1 MIKDHSII
9 GGGQQMVE
17 RVLGALRELRIGIV
31 QNEYIIQNLIEELF
45 IKHDIAYQ
53 KEYRLAPRN
62 RIDFLVEGGIGVE
75 VKRGKPNRTAVTKQL
90 ERYASFGEIETIILV
105 VERNVSIPHT
115 VMGKK
120 CILFGLNRL
129 WGVALS

>member
-1 MIKDHSII
+1 
-9 GGGQQMVE
+9 MVA
-17 RVLGALRELRIGIV
+17 RILSALRELRIGVV
-31 QNEYIIQNLIEELF
+31 QNEYIIQDLIEESF
-45 IKHDIAYQ
+45 IKHDIPFQ

-62 RIDFLVEGGIGVE
+62 RIDFLIEGGIGVE

-90 ERYASFGEIETIILV
+90 ERYASFEEIKTIILV
-105 VERNVSIPHT
+105 VERNVNIPNT
-115 VMGKK
+115 IMGKK